1 MKEDEFSDLFDVG
14 GSQSEVKDEGLSPE
28 VIALLNKSKIEANKA
43 IQSQEEENEVP
54 ESFEEDEPE
63 EVAEVSIDKSVKPF
77 DFGQKQ
83 DSNLTNLDFL
93 SRMLY
98 RDLRGYLRQNY
109 KWLSRKFSKELLETF
124 MEICHKIS
132 DNDVETS
139 LLEIVLKDMGIID
152 IRKDIILKNYD
163 LIRQDESKVICKST
177 YEKFRE
183 IVSREYIER
192 TIVPSD
198 AVKSLERLQ
207 NSDFFLPPFGVI
219 ESDTFKQCV
228 FGDFDMSTIM
238 EDLGAPLVSNFEPLN
253 EISPIGGY
261 LPGQVTMVSGPPGA
275 QTGDTKVMTLDHGWK
290 TLEELYNSQ
299 AEDIEV
305 YCLDDAGNIH
315 VSVAEKCVLTKY
327 TDDIVEIEL
336 KGGTKL
342 HATPEHWY
350 RTIEGEWWE
359 ACQLKAGM
367 SLTPFHRK
375 VQKNKQQ
382 LIRGRGAHD
391 GPDYEACYTYID
403 RGKDNSYTHRMVKE
417 YLDPSD
423 EYSYVHHNKLKEDG
437 TGFDSLNNEFENL
450 VMCKTWSEHSKIHC
464 KHDRYKSQVLA
475 AGLNTRFDSE
485 RTTRL
490 NAGDKSQNRKFSAL
504 KMIHWAIEKGYV
516 TGPNDLNEE
525 NFNKFRDIYKFERGN
540 YRFPTYGKVMHY
552 FDSDLNL
559 IYNEALSYSNYDIVS
574 VRRLKLEKPIPVY
587 DLLNVDVYRNFAVLM
602 ETIDGVDCGVISH
615 NCFVGSTKVR
625 TSEGLETIH
634 NLYLKHTPPSV
645 LYTDMDKHT
654 VDWSWENKGARKI
667 GEGTKFTKVFVSTQP
682 EFPIVCTD
690 NHKFLV
696 IDKFTGCKWVEA
708 HDLQVGDIIYSH
720 PGINYVTVLKIEDVV
735 YNKAVPYYDIVD
747 SGEYSNYFINA
758 GSEDICVHNSGKSLF
773 MMSEAISAI
782 KQGKKVVYAAIG
794 DLKQFD
800 FASRICA
807 MILQIPISKVAINL
821 PNYFKMVNNLFPEL
835 KKNMTVQ
842 FISPNKYTAEEWL
855 KMNEQ
860 SGLIKD
866 SDVFFIDYDTNFAS
880 EKDSMYAKGDEVYT
894 MAFVLSQKPGGKYV
908 FIGSQPKV
916 GNWRDD
922 KLGLET
928 ASESSRKQQIIDVM
942 VTISVDKDVR
952 NVRNHLG
959 VINVPKN
966 RRGGMTSFDYFLDPT
981 GLMVPITQEARNVIK
996 MDTSIVSVI
1005 ESKNYDITTHLI
1017 PNARKY
1023 KSDSELVEGEE
1034 YLALPA
1040 EDAN

>member
-14 GSQSEVKDEGLSPE
+14 GSQSEVKDVGLSPE
-28 VIALLNKSKIEANKA
+28 IIALLNKSKIEANKA
-43 IQSQEEENEVP
+43 VQSQEEENEVP

-63 EVAEVSIDKSVKPF
+63 EVAEISIDKSVKPF

-238 EDLGAPLVSNFEPLN
+238 EDLGAPLISNFEPLN

-261 LPGQVTMVSGPPGA
+261 LPGQVTMVSGPPG
-275 QTGDTKVMTLDHGWK
+275 
-290 TLEELYNSQ
+290 
-299 AEDIEV
+299 
-305 YCLDDAGNIH
+305 
-315 VSVAEKCVLTKY
+315 
-327 TDDIVEIEL
+327 
-336 KGGTKL
+336 
-342 HATPEHWY
+342 
-350 RTIEGEWWE
+350 
-359 ACQLKAGM
+359 
-367 SLTPFHRK
+367 
-375 VQKNKQQ
+375 
-382 LIRGRGAHD
+382 
-391 GPDYEACYTYID
+391 
-403 RGKDNSYTHRMVKE
+403 
-417 YLDPSD
+417 
-423 EYSYVHHNKLKEDG
+423 
-437 TGFDSLNNEFENL
+437 
-450 VMCKTWSEHSKIHC
+450 
-464 KHDRYKSQVLA
+464 
-475 AGLNTRFDSE
+475 
-485 RTTRL
+485 
-490 NAGDKSQNRKFSAL
+490 
-504 KMIHWAIEKGYV
+504 
-516 TGPNDLNEE
+516 
-525 NFNKFRDIYKFERGN
+525 
-540 YRFPTYGKVMHY
+540 
-552 FDSDLNL
+552 
-559 IYNEALSYSNYDIVS
+559 
-574 VRRLKLEKPIPVY
+574 
-587 DLLNVDVYRNFAVLM
+587 
-602 ETIDGVDCGVISH
+602 
-615 NCFVGSTKVR
+615 CFVGSTKVR

-696 IDKFTGCKWVEA
+696 MDKFTGCKWVEA
-708 HDLQVGDIIYSH
+708 HDLQAGDIIYSH